1 MAHTPAVKTD
11 PRSKTKQN
19 TREENVAAKHT
30 APTSVQ
36 PVTPGEEQEDA
47 HLTGARRSLQRR
59 MLGLNFEQAQRH
71 PDTPAGQ
78 HSTGSFTSENEK
90 KKK

>member
-1 MAHTPAVKTD
+1 MAHTSAGKAES
-11 PRSKTKQN
+11 RSKAKQN
-19 TREENVAAKHT
+19 AQEENVASKHE

-36 PVTPGEEQEDA
+36 PVIPEKEPEDA

-59 MLGLNFEQAQRH
+59 MLGLNFKQAQRH

-78 HSTGSFTSENEK
+78 HSTGSFTDGNEK
-90 KKK
+90 KK